1 VKRSTGFWIL
11 AFCITAVTAIYQR
24 MSGPTY
30 PMSGSVSLHGVPV
43 DYRLDRSHG
52 GDGDHEVRIRTGS
65 PEITGRLS
73 WKRHKTSDDWVTVP
87 MTFADG
93 ALVGSLPHQPP
104 AGKLDY
110 AVELRSGND
119 VAILPSAGGV
129 VIRFKGDVPLFVL
142 IPHVIAMFLAMLLS
156 ARTGLEYFSPEPRFR
171 TLTYWTLGVM
181 GVGGLIL
188 GPAVQKYAF
197 DAYWTGWPFGHDLTD
212 NKTIVAFLAWVA
224 AAIALAKARSPRG
237 WVLGAAIVTLVIFLI
252 PHSMFGSELD
262 YEALD
267 QETLESSSG
276 QEPARSEARS
286 TIATFSIAARDAAT
300 GELGVAVA
308 SRFFAV
314 GSVVPWA
321 RADVGAVATQSFAN
335 TSFGWRGL
343 DALAKGGTPE
353 TVLKELLA
361 ADGDRDK
368 RQVGIVSASGAAV
381 TYTGTGCLAWAGGRS
396 GPNYAVQGNILAG
409 ERVVA
414 ALESTFVHTQG
425 TLAERMYAALVAGD
439 REGGDSR
446 GKQSAALLVV
456 RKGAGYGGY
465 TDRAIDIRVDDHQE
479 PFIEL
484 GRLLQLAQVNYAW
497 NEGWTLFMEKQFAK
511 ALVAQERAGR
521 LAPANPEVLYDLAVI
536 RLAAGKRE
544 GALDALADALRL
556 NPKLKTQARADGD
569 LGGLRALPR
578 FKELTASTP

>member
-1 VKRSTGFWIL
+1 MKRSVVFWIL
-11 AFCITAVTAIYQR
+11 AFCITVATAIYQR
-24 MSGPTY
+24 ISGPTY
-30 PMSGSVSLHGVPV
+30 PMSGSVSLHGVSV
-43 DYRLDRSHG
+43 NYRLDRSHG
-52 GDGDHEVRIRTGS
+52 GDGDHQVRIQTAS

-73 WKRHKTSDDWVTVP
+73 WKRHKTSDDWVIVP
-87 MTFADG
+87 MEFADG

-119 VAILPSAGGV
+119 VAILPSRGGV

-156 ARTGLEYFSPEPRFR
+156 TRTGLEYFSPEPRFR

-188 GPAVQKYAF
+188 GPVVQKYAF

-212 NKTIVAFLAWVA
+212 NKTLVAFLAWLV
-224 AAIALAKARSPRG
+224 AAIALAKARTPRG
-237 WVLGAAIVTLVIFLI
+237 WVLGAALVTFVVFLI

-267 QETLESSSG
+267 QETLDRSSMQES
-276 QEPARSEARS
+276 PRNDVRSN
-286 TIATFSIAARDAAT
+286 IATFSIAARDPAT

-343 DALAKGGTPE
+343 DGIANGGSPQV
-353 TVLKELLA
+353 VLKGLLTS
-361 ADGDRDK
+361 DPDREK
-368 RQVGIVSASGAAV
+368 RQVGIVSATGASV
-381 TYTGTGCLAWAGGRS
+381 TYTGSECLAWAGGRS

-425 TLAERMYAALVAGD
+425 TLAERMYAALLAGD

-456 RKGAGYGGY
+456 KKGAGYGGY

-479 PFIEL
+479 PFVEL

-497 NEGWTLFMEKQFAK
+497 NEGWTLFMEKKYAK
-511 ALVAQERAGR
+511 ALAAQERAAQ
-521 LAPANPEVLYDLAVI
+521 LARENPEVLYDLAVI
-536 RLAAGKRE
+536 RLAAGKKE
-544 GALDALADALRL
+544 EALDALADALRL
-556 NPKLKTQARADGD
+556 NPKLKAQARADGD

-578 FKELTASTP
+578 FKALTASE